1 MNNKIVLALS
11 AVLIAV
17 ALSGSVQETSEIGT
31 PGGVPQPYVMPDATP
46 PAPTSELK
54 ASGEPLPPLNQYFAN
69 LMSIEIFFSDE
80 ITEPLHVN
88 QTFNLTWV
96 ILPHDNISAE
106 VGLSNLA
113 WGNLQTFV
121 LLDGNTTWKGDLIA
135 NRSIKQ
141 NLTLKALEPGEWTIT
156 ATAKPIP
163 VARLITEKKEESES
177 EPLTIPIPHPIAPI
191 LGRWSK
197 TILVIGN
204 DTPNASIS
212 TDKLVYEEGEPVRIT
227 LTPMGK
233 IYAWNYAYFT
243 FYRWDDGGWEMIPI
257 EPCGAGGILPF
268 QVQNRKGMCIDVIL
282 KVDHIDPIIK
292 IWDQRELVRRELGEH
307 PEYVY
312 KPALYGKYKVGY
324 KFYIYAS
331 GGEKTVET
339 EFEIREGADK
349 GDQRMN
355 YPDYFRTLMT
365 RIKQIFT
372 DF

>member
-1 MNNKIVLALS
+1 MNNKTILALS
-11 AVLIAV
+11 AVLISAV
-17 ALSGSVQETSEIGT
+17 VSGCVQEALEIGI
-31 PGGVPQPYVMPDATP
+31 PGEAPQLDVMPDATP
-46 PAPTSELK
+46 PAPASEL
-54 ASGEPLPPLNQYFAN
+54 APSGEPTPSLKQYFAN
-69 LMSIEIFFSDE
+69 VISIEIFFSDKV
-80 ITEPLHVN
+80 TEPPHVN

-96 ILPHDNISAE
+96 IMPHGNISAE

-163 VARLITEKKEESES
+163 VARPIAEKKEESES
-177 EPLTIPIPHPIAPI
+177 EPLASLTPRPIAPI

-197 TILVIGN
+197 TITVIGN

-212 TDKLVYEEGEPVRIT
+212 TDKLVYEGGEPVRIT

-243 FYRWDDGGWEMIPI
+243 FYRWEDGGWKMIPI

-268 QVQNRKGMCIDVIL
+268 QVHNRKGMCMDFIL
-282 KVDHIDPIIK
+282 KVDHVDPIIK
-292 IWDQRELVRRELGEH
+292 IWDQRELVRRELGERS
-307 PEYVY
+307 EYVY
-312 KPALYGKYKVGY
+312 KPAPCGRYKVGY

-331 GGEKTVET
+331 GGERTVET
-339 EFEIREGADK
+339 EFEIIEGTDK
-349 GDQRMN
+349 EDQRMN
-355 YPDYFRTLMT
+355 YPDYFRTLIT

-372 DF
+372 AT